1 LTEPIR
7 ASAHAPP
14 VPRSELPA
22 NTFERRCT
30 GNERWR
36 PGGHARRRLLKL
48 LRILL
53 PSFVVILFGLAI
65 LFPGVFPDRGRAP
78 IDIAVVDEDAGTD
91 GNTMV
96 NVTYSG
102 VDEEG
107 RPFSLSAKGVRG
119 GPDNERVLL
128 LTEPDA
134 RLSLKDGT
142 ELTIEAEAGRYDRA
156 ADAVDL
162 EGQVTLRHGP
172 DVTVRTSRARV
183 ELEAGI
189 ASGDQPVE
197 GKASFGAITGKGFRI
212 AERGDSILVDGP
224 AHLVIDPSAKPR
236 LQ

>member
-1 LTEPIR
+1 M
-7 ASAHAPP
+7 SD
-14 VPRSELPA
+14 
-22 NTFERRCT
+22 RRCV

-36 PGGHARRRLLKL
+36 PGGHARRRLFKF

-53 PSFVVILFGLAI
+53 PSLVVILFGVAI
-65 LFPGVFPDRGRAP
+65 IFPEVFPSRGRAP
-78 IDIAVVDEDAGTD
+78 IDIAVVDEDAGPD
-91 GNTMV
+91 GKRMV

-107 RPFSLSAKGVRG
+107 RPFSLSAKSVRG

-128 LTEPDA
+128 LAEPDA
-134 RLSLKDGT
+134 RLSLKDGA

-162 EGQVTLRHGP
+162 EGQVTLRHGS

-189 ASGDQPVE
+189 AFGDQPVE
-197 GKASFGAITGKGFRI
+197 GKASFGAIAGKGFRI
-212 AERGDSILVDGP
+212 AQRGESIFVDGP
-224 AHLVIDPSAKPR
+224 AHLLIDSGAKPR

>member
-1 LTEPIR
+1 MTEPIR
-7 ASAHAPP
+7 ASTRAPL
-14 VPRSELPA
+14 PRSERTA
-22 NTFERRCT
+22 NTFGRRCT

-36 PGGHARRRLLKL
+36 PGGSARRRLFKL
-48 LRILL
+48 LRMLL

-65 LFPGVFPDRGRAP
+65 LFPEVFPSRGRAP
-78 IDIAVVDEDAGTD
+78 IDIAVVDQDAGTD

-119 GPDNERVLL
+119 GPGNERVLL
-128 LTEPDA
+128 LTKPEA
-134 RLSLKDGT
+134 RLSSKDGR

-162 EGQVTLRHGP
+162 DGQVTLTHGP

-183 ELEAGI
+183 ELAAGI

-224 AHLVIDPSAKPR
+224 AHVVIDPSAKPR